1 MHLLSAALPVQ
12 CCHGHLVA
20 CQHPVGRRHA
30 ACLTAH
36 GMLCLACCQAGVLAC
51 APLSCRQRK
60 IAEKRM
66 ERKIER
72 ERNRRR
78 EFVNRSIDE
87 VNKRVSARQSLQAG
101 VTAHLTMQHVP
112 VTHYTVSHAHNRSVR
127 TGHAAH
133 ISAGCA
139 VLLVIWFCIRPFPSP
154 LCAGFPSK
162 LLTCCFLRGAYPHT
176 PFAPPRL
183 MSLRR
188 SVFVLRRSAARL
200 SWRRRGAS
208 WTRRQPSRWGC
219 ADTSLYCG
227 TYTGGVGVEGASS
240 CTSSLQ
246 TRLS

>member
-1 MHLLSAALPVQ
+1 M
-12 CCHGHLVA
+12 
-20 CQHPVGRRHA
+20 
-30 ACLTAH
+30 
-36 GMLCLACCQAGVLAC
+36 
-51 APLSCRQRK
+51 SCRQRK

-139 VLLVIWFCIRPFPSP
+139 VLLVIWFCIRPFASP

-162 LLTCCFLRGAYPHT
+162 LLTCCLPSWCLPPH
-176 PFAPPRL
+176 PIRPAQVDELEEERVRAEEE
-183 MSLRR
+183 RR
-188 SVFVLRRSAARL
+188 KAELEEKRRKLDEEAAK
-200 SWRRRGAS
+200 
-208 WTRRQPSRWGC
+208 Q
-219 ADTSLYCG
+219 
-227 TYTGGVGVEGASS
+227 VGL
-240 CTSSLQ
+240 C
-246 TRLS
+246 